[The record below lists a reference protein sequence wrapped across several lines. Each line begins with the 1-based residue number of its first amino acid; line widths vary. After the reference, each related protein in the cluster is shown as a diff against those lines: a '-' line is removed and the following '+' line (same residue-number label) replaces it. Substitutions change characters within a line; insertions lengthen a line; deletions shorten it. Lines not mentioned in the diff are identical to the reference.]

1 MTNTER
7 WQWLVVVLLLGGL
20 LYLLSPVLTPFA
32 LSALL
37 AYLGDPLV
45 DRLERL
51 RLSRSLSVAIV
62 FAFWLVL
69 IVGVLLLLVPFM
81 ERQVANL
88 IVQLPRWID
97 WAQNTAAPWLAEH
110 FDVNLDRLDTQ
121 QLTGM
126 LQEHWKEAGG
136 IATTVVA
143 HVSKSG
149 LAIVAW
155 LMHLVLIPVVTF
167 YLLRDWDLLVARV
180 HELVATKYGTWAWNY
195 GENPPSNVTRARRFP
210 VGEID
215 ARVDVQGN
223 RIAAIRF
230 FGDYMGREDVATLE
244 ARLRGVPYERDAI
257 AAALGDVELQDYFG
271 AVTREELVDLL
282 VG

>member
-97 WAQNTAAPWLAEH
+97 WAQNTAAPWQ
-110 FDVNLDRLDTQ
+110 RLGKVFRELEPRDLYEVEIVKPAASGDAALGVETRPIVIR
-121 QLTGM
+121 
-126 LQEHWKEAGG
+126 KERR
-136 IATTVVA
+136 VA
-143 HVSKSG
+143 QVKKRFG
-149 LAIVAW
+149 RG
-155 LMHLVLIPVVTF
+155 T
-167 YLLRDWDLLVARV
+167 LLRDVLKLCRGE
-180 HELVATKYGTWAWNY
+180 HELGPGVVAAVRNVGKTPALLEVRAFFLRQGRAGARHQQRQSGPATH
-195 GENPPSNVTRARRFP
+195 GSVSNS
-210 VGEID
+210 
-215 ARVDVQGN
+215 
-223 RIAAIRF
+223 
-230 FGDYMGREDVATLE
+230 
-244 ARLRGVPYERDAI
+244 
-257 AAALGDVELQDYFG
+257 
-271 AVTREELVDLL
+271 
-282 VG
+282 